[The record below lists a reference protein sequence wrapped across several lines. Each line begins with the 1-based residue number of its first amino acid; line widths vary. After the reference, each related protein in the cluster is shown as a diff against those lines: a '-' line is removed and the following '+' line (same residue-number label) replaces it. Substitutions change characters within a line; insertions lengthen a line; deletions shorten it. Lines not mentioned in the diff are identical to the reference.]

1 LLKGQNLLS
10 VRRNKQLSH
19 LCLLGR
25 LSLLE
30 FTWLLQPRP
39 QSMLRSL
46 NLLHPSRKN
55 RLSPQCPPNSLKL

>member
-1 LLKGQNLLS
+1 VMWKFQSLPRRLHLLQLSLQSLLKGQNLLP

-30 FTWLLQPRP
+30 FT
-39 QSMLRSL
+39 
-46 NLLHPSRKN
+46 
-55 RLSPQCPPNSLKL
+55 